1 MVAIMIYR
9 RAENFYMPQLW
20 LKNIVEVCKQ
30 EMEISASGD
39 YVTDKKYF
47 IYMHITNFAFTFATA
62 GFYLGQLM
70 LSYRGKK
77 SPTRDYSS
85 QSTSEILARL
95 GIGIAVCAVCSIPF
109 IFARKLVLSG
119 NLWITFIFFV
129 ILPILLI
136 YP

>member
-20 LKNIVEVCKQ
+20 LKNIAEVCKQ
-30 EMEISASGD
+30 EMERNASGD
-39 YVTDKKYF
+39 YVTDKTYF
-47 IYMHITNFAFTFATA
+47 IYMHITNFAFTFAIA

-70 LSYRGKK
+70 LNYKGKIL
-77 SPTRDYSS
+77 PIWDYSS
-85 QSTSEILARL
+85 QSKSETLARL

-109 IFARKLVLSG
+109 IFARDLVLKG
-119 NLWITFIFFV
+119 NLWVTFIFFV